1 MFDIGWSE
9 LLVIAVVT
17 ILVVGPKELPG
28 LLRTIG
34 KTIGNLRRMAGDL
47 QGQFNEALK
56 EAELDEVAKTIGDAR
71 KLNPSTAV
79 KDAVKKQLSLDDL
92 SEDLSS
98 QMADVK
104 EDFEKTIQ
112 SGSEVEVSAKSG
124 ATDKPAASAGSDEIS
139 QAPVTDSPVADLA
152 PEAADTA
159 PGATDKVAETE
170 EDSQTKR
177 PIDERR

>member
-79 KDAVKKQLSLDDL
+79 KDAVKKQLALDDL
-92 SEDLSS
+92 TEDLSS

-104 EDFEKTIQ
+104 EDFEKSIQ
-112 SGSEVEVSAKSG
+112 KSSEAEALERFDAAEKSEASSVAG
-124 ATDKPAASAGSDEIS
+124 DISDAPASEPALSSDD
-139 QAPVTDSPVADLA
+139 A
-152 PEAADTA
+152 
-159 PGATDKVAETE
+159 VAED
-170 EDSQTKR
+170 DSQTKKA
-177 PIDERR
+177 D

>member
-34 KTIGNLRRMAGDL
+34 KTIGNVRRMAGDL

-79 KDAVKKQLSLDDL
+79 KDAVKKQLSLDEL
-92 SEDLSS
+92 TEDLSS

-104 EDFEKTIQ
+104 EDFEKSIKESSKAEALERFDAT
-112 SGSEVEVSAKSG
+112 
-124 ATDKPAASAGSDEIS
+124 TDKPSENSISSEASET
-139 QAPVTDSPVADLA
+139 PVADSPVA
-152 PEAADTA
+152 EAASDA
-159 PGATDKVAETE
+159 VDIAAE
-170 EDSQTKR
+170 EDRKSVV
-177 PIDERR
+177 